1 MAVSSSSSQSR
12 VPYMIYRVGG
22 HKYALPVSSVIE
34 VTLSGKLLPFADTAP
49 YVVGITNYRSI
60 VIPVVDTV
68 KRFSLPSDAGGDK
81 GYTVIIEVETD
92 CGRQV
97 FGALVDKV
105 IFVGEFARDE
115 VKPVDC
121 QQGEPFFD
129 TYIKGVIE
137 QDGEFVLVINPE
149 KIISKEDFSA
159 VSEAVAM
166 RYLTQTES
174 DEA

>member
-12 VPYMIYRVGG
+12 VPYMIYRAGG
-22 HKYALPVSSVIE
+22 HKYALPVCNVLE
-34 VTLSGKLLPFADTAP
+34 VTLSGKLLPFAETAP
-49 YVVGITNYRSI
+49 YVAGITNYRSN
-60 VIPVVDTV
+60 VIPVIDTV
-68 KRFSLPSDAGGDK
+68 KRFALPSDAGGAK

-92 CGRQV
+92 CGKKV

-115 VKPVDC
+115 VKAVDC

-129 TYIKGVIE
+129 TYIKGVLE
-137 QDGEFVLVINPE
+137 QDGEFVLVIDPE

-159 VSEAVAM
+159 ISEAVAM
-166 RYLTQTES
+166 RYLTHTES